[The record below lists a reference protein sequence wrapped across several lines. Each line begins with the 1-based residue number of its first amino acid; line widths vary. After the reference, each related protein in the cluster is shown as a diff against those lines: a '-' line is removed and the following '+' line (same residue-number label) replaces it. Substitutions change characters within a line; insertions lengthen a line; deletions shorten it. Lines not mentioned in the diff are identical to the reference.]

1 MKVSRTM
8 CRVRKAGRE
17 AESGFT
23 LLELMI
29 VISIMVILMSIAIPN
44 YQRSIVHARE
54 AVLRNDLSVIRSAI
68 DQYTLDKQKAPQ
80 GLEDLVSSGYLK
92 TMPEDPTTRR
102 TDCWVPVQEDSMMA
116 IDQNQPGIVDVHSC
130 NDQLSSEGTAYSSW

>member
-1 MKVSRTM
+1 MKLGQTM
-8 CRVRKAGRE
+8 CRVRRMRAG
-17 AESGFT
+17 AEHGFT

-29 VISIMVILMSIAIPN
+29 VISIMVILMAIAIPN

-80 GLEDLVSSGYLK
+80 GLEDLISAGYLK